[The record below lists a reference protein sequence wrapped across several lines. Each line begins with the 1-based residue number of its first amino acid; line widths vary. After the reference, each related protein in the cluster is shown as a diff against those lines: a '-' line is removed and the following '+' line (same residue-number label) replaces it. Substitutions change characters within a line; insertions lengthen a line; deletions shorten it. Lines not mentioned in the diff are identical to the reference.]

1 MYTGEYYQAS
11 EQLWL
16 DLTLIDAEEAR
27 PCLWWGEWWLV
38 LGAMQ
43 WCYPCTDCNSNWEE
57 GEAILA
63 FKARFI
69 KFSAHRNPINSKYGP
84 CLLLQNTK
92 QSLQLWIEISL
103 KGRIS
108 RSLGGELSI
117 EHWISP
123 RKCPR
128 TKHLPDSECLPLV
141 ILAPYWVITAAFW
154 SWHSWQWDYV
164 ITPSASDWLFITVLW
179 LA

>member
-1 MYTGEYYQAS
+1 MIVLRFGKYNLAANQECWKILSTSTLES
-11 EQLWL
+11 LSSSDL
-16 DLTLIDAEEAR
+16 DPTLIDAEKALT
-27 PCLWWGEWWLV
+27 CLWCGEWWLV
-38 LGAMQ
+38 PGAMQ

-108 RSLGGELSI
+108 RSRGGDLSI
-117 EHWISP
+117 EHWISLMN
-123 RKCPR
+123 CPR
-128 TKHLPDSECLPLV
+128 
-141 ILAPYWVITAAFW
+141 
-154 SWHSWQWDYV
+154 
-164 ITPSASDWLFITVLW
+164 SD
-179 LA
+179 